1 LEDTQTNS
9 SVLKRHYPSWT
20 FDATNLHSMPYSDH
34 AYYDANRASDITSG
48 AYVFLG
54 PNLVSGWSKKQSLV
68 ALSNAETEYKSLALE
83 TAEIIRVQLFTKR
96 TASCSIH
103 SNTLV

>member
-1 LEDTQTNS
+1 
-9 SVLKRHYPSWT
+9 
-20 FDATNLHSMPYSDH
+20 MPYSDH